1 MLTSTSSARISL
13 LIHEDHK
20 PPCTGIM
27 THAKGI
33 MRSCMKISV
42 MLLPARVDVFRRHV
56 HPSRVVASCL
66 RWRKSQHC
74 ATARRRVAELEMIEL
89 HGVEDGD
96 IMKLRIVVCST

>member
-1 MLTSTSSARISL
+1 
-13 LIHEDHK
+13 
-20 PPCTGIM
+20 
-27 THAKGI
+27 
-33 MRSCMKISV
+33 MKISV

-89 HGVEDGD
+89 DGVEDDD
-96 IMKLRIVVCST
+96 IMKLRIVVFNMMERRLAKTSSFFQE